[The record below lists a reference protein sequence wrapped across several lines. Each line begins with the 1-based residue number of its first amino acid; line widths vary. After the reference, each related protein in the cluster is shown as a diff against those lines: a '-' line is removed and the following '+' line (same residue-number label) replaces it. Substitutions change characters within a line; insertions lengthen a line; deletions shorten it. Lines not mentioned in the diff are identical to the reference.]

1 MKPHP
6 DFFQAGVFNL
16 PTYMQLL
23 PFMINTY
30 FIATKS
36 ISFSWEASYVCTL
49 IHFILSLLFMSNS
62 GKKIFSIIAIIL
74 VVAVIIYFNQSDTRE
89 TAGPKADVAEER
101 DTRIRVDAKV
111 VDYEVFNE
119 QLVLTGSLLANE
131 SVELSSEI
139 SGKVERIYF
148 DEGQYVKKGQ
158 ILVQTNVAELRAN
171 LKRLKYTAELNK
183 ETVNRLKQLLERG
196 AVSQEE
202 YDIAFTQQKTNEA
215 EIQSL
220 EAQIAKSRISSPFSG
235 YVGLR
240 YISEGSYITP
250 TTQIASLYN
259 TNPIKIQFAVPS
271 RYSTVVKQGNEITF
285 TTEASTEERKA
296 TVYAI
301 EPQIDPVTRT
311 LTVRAKCPNPDN
323 TLIPGQFIRINL
335 TLDSNPETILVPTT
349 AIMPKSEGHQV
360 YTIKDGVA
368 FANDVQLGVRTSGRV
383 EILTGVEK
391 GDTVVIV
398 GVPQLKDR
406 TEVKIKRLEGGKN

>member
-1 MKPHP
+1 MNK
-6 DFFQAGVFNL
+6 
-16 PTYMQLL
+16 
-23 PFMINTY
+23 
-30 FIATKS
+30 
-36 ISFSWEASYVCTL
+36 
-49 IHFILSLLFMSNS
+49 S
-62 GKKIFSIIAIIL
+62 GKKLISIIAII
-74 VVAVIIYFNQSDTRE
+74 VVLAVIIYFNQSGSNEGAISKPSDT
-89 TAGPKADVAEER
+89 AQSA
-101 DTRIRVDAKV
+101 DTRISVDAQV
-111 VDYEVFNE
+111 VNFETFEE

-131 SVELSSEI
+131 SVELASEI
-139 SGKVERIYF
+139 SGKVDRIYF

-158 ILVQTNVAELRAN
+158 ILIETNVAELRAN
-171 LKRLKYTAELNK
+171 LKRLKYTSELNK
-183 ETVNRLKQLLERG
+183 ETEKRQKQLLERG

-202 YDIAFTQQKTNEA
+202 YDIAFTQLKTNEA

-250 TTQIASLYN
+250 ATQIASLYN
-259 TNPIKIQFAVPS
+259 TNPIKIQFAIPS

-285 TTEASTEERKA
+285 TTEASSEERKA

-323 TLIPGQFIRINL
+323 ELIPGQFIRINL

-360 YTIKDGVA
+360 FTINNGQA
-368 FANDVQLGVRTSGRV
+368 FVHDVELGVRTSNRV
-383 EILTGVEK
+383 EILKGIET
-391 GDTVVIV
+391 GDTVVIA

-406 TEVKIKRLEGGKN
+406 AEVKIKKLEGGKE